1 MLYQVCLSSLALS
14 ARLLSPRIAT
24 SGSVR
29 AASGVRMALVT
40 DESKALHA
48 VGYNIGMQ
56 LGDLKGFSED
66 EVENVL
72 SGLRAALLEE
82 PPEVPLS
89 EYVPRASQ
97 LIENRKAAAA
107 EKMAEAG
114 KAFLAEAAK
123 DEGAKQTDSG
133 LVIKMLEEGSGA
145 PPTAADTVEVH
156 YEGSLI
162 DGTIFDSSYKRGESI
177 SFPLSG
183 VIKGWTEGLQLMNV
197 GSKAKLTI
205 PSDIAYGARG
215 SPPAIPP
222 AATLVFT
229 VELLA
234 IK

>member
-114 KAFLAEAAK
+114 KATLAEITQPSPWPIPSASPSPSPSAAASPSPSAAASPSPPTPLTTAHTTHTLTQAFLAC
-123 DEGAKQTDSG
+123 
-133 LVIKMLEEGSGA
+133 
-145 PPTAADTVEVH
+145 
-156 YEGSLI
+156 
-162 DGTIFDSSYKRGESI
+162 R
-177 SFPLSG
+177 
-183 VIKGWTEGLQLMNV
+183 
-197 GSKAKLTI
+197 
-205 PSDIAYGARG
+205 GARG
-215 SPPAIPP
+215 PRA
-222 AATLVFT
+222 LT
-229 VELLA
+229 VDC
-234 IK
+234 